1 MAKRPSQSLLSHLP
15 TPLSHADDRYHVRGT
30 SMAFRATAPS
40 SEAASRSLPL
50 DRGNADRSL
59 SGASP
64 AADASPLQTPVQD
77 ASPLQTPV
85 HDASPL
91 STALSAGVAVSAG
104 PEGCCRS
111 RIDSTTLPRAED
123 QFAASGRREG
133 ARTEG
138 QDQAGMA
145 RRDGARGVRGEGA
158 RMARQDRAGVMER
171 NEEGGM
177 VVAGAWSCE
186 AGEGAD
192 ATPCDRVAGSSC
204 RRHAI
209 TSPASQLPRVVARTR
224 RESTLSIVHN
234 FACSVLATLCFVNLI
249 ACSAALSAQATASAT
264 ATASPPGSSNQPNL
278 LPTSCFFALQACDFV
293 FDNSLG
299 FVPLYALASMQPDV
313 PFTQGILHSKRA
325 APAISGKLKPQCKA
339 VNAWRSKSLKCP
351 QLTVVPP
358 ASSAFPSI
366 RFAAKKPVSGTPG
379 YSGACFTMNFSQ
391 LILKLGSGP
400 KGILRLTSGD
410 GNTQFPENRRCI
422 VFRTL

>member
-1 MAKRPSQSLLSHLP
+1 MAKRQSQSLLSHLP

-30 SMAFRATAPS
+30 SMASRAVAPS
-40 SEAASRSLPL
+40 SEASSRSLPL
-50 DRGNADRSL
+50 DRGNADRPL

-64 AADASPLQTPVQD
+64 AAYASPLQTPVQ
-77 ASPLQTPV
+77 
-85 HDASPL
+85 DASPL
-91 STALSAGVAVSAG
+91 STALSAGVAVSAD

-145 RRDGARGVRGEGA
+145 QRDGARGVRGEGSRMA
-158 RMARQDRAGVMER
+158 GGEGACMARQDRAGVMER
-171 NEEGGM
+171 NEEVGM

-192 ATPCDRVAGSSC
+192 ATSCDRVAGSSC
-204 RRHAI
+204 RSHAI
-209 TSPASQLPRVVARTR
+209 TSPASQPRRVVARTR
-224 RESTLSIVHN
+224 RPLTPSTVLLSHG

-249 ACSAALSAQATASAT
+249 ACATALSAQ